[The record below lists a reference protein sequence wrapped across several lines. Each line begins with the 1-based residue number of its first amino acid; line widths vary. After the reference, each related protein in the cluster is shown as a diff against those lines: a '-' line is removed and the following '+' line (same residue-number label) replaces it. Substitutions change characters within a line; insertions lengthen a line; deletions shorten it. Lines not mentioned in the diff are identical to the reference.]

1 MLRPGFNSY
10 PQVMFR
16 VVEKEANFSVRVRK
30 KNSLEVDH
38 VRVLQLSKKLEGNK
52 GNLNELQ
59 SYVTRTGSI
68 QVPYAQSSQLA
79 PLAKCPSNR

>member
-1 MLRPGFNSY
+1 
-10 PQVMFR
+10 MFR

-38 VRVLQLSKKLEGNK
+38 VRVLQLSKKLEGKK

-59 SYVTRTGSI
+59 SSIRRTGSI
-68 QVPYAQSSQLA
+68 QVHCLA
-79 PLAKCPSNR
+79 SWPHWPSAHQIDKLVEC

>member
-10 PQVMFR
+10 PQVVFR

-59 SYVTRTGSI
+59 SPIRRTGFI
-68 QVPYAQSSQLA
+68 QVHSLASSPHWLSALQID
-79 PLAKCPSNR
+79 